1 MPEIKRLAPGVDG
14 VYIHNPRFKTSRVS
28 LFFYLPLQAETVS
41 ARALLPYLLASGC
54 KAYPDFASLQKKL
67 DSLYGASLSG
77 VADKAGDSQVLRIT
91 LTALDDKY
99 ALDGQPVSAACAEL
113 LRRIVF
119 EPAIENGRFD
129 QAMFQREKR
138 LFIERIEGEINDKR
152 VYAKNRCIAE
162 MCAGEPFG
170 LPRLGSKRGAEAL
183 TAADAAAAW
192 ETVLS
197 KAYVRVSVVS
207 ASRPDAVFTAFAGA
221 FGSLGREDAALVP
234 NASVPAAGRVK
245 EVTDRLDVSQGKLV
259 MGFRTGD
266 AGPLSGRVYQ
276 MIFTDLFG
284 GGPYSRLFANV
295 REKLSLCYYCAA
307 RANYNKGILT
317 VESGVE
323 TRNAEKARLEIL
335 RQLDVMKAGE
345 FSDEE
350 LAASKLAKGDMA
362 RSIADTPA
370 DTEGWYAS
378 QVFDPNPLSPEETA
392 AAIGKVTREQV
403 TEAARGVTLD
413 TVYIL
418 SPKEDAKDA

>member
-28 LFFYLPLQAETVS
+28 LFFYLPLKAETVS
-41 ARALLPYLLASGC
+41 ACALLPYLLSSGS

-67 DSLYGASLSG
+67 DSLYGASLTG
-77 VADKAGDSQVLRIT
+77 MADKVGDSQVLRIT
-91 LTALDDKY
+91 LTALDDTY
-99 ALDGQPVSAACAEL
+99 ALDGQPISAACAEL
-113 LRRIVF
+113 LRQIVF
-119 EPAIENGRFD
+119 QPAMENGRFSETL
-129 QAMFQREKR
+129 FQREKR

-152 VYAKNRCIAE
+152 VYAKNRCLAE
-162 MCAGEPFG
+162 MCKGEPYG
-170 LPRLGSKRGAEAL
+170 LPRLGSKEDAQAL
-183 TAADAAAAW
+183 TAADAATAW
-192 ETVLS
+192 KTVLD

-207 ASRPDAVFTAFAGA
+207 ASRPDAVFTAFSEA
-221 FGSLGREDAALVP
+221 FGSLGREEARLSP
-234 NASVPAAGRVK
+234 NTSVSSAQTVK
-245 EVTDRLDVSQGKLV
+245 SVTDKLDVSQGKLV

-266 AGPLSGRVYQ
+266 AGPLSGRVQQ

-323 TRNAEKARLEIL
+323 TQNAEKARDEIL

-350 LAASKLAKGDMA
+350 LTASKLAKGDMA

-378 QVFDPNPLSPEETA
+378 QVFDPQPLSPEETA
-392 AAIGKVTREQV
+392 AAIERVTREQV
-403 TEAARGVTLD
+403 TEAARKITLD
-413 TVYIL
+413 TIYIL
-418 SPKEDAKDA
+418 SPKEGAAHA